1 MVRVVAAVSILILS
15 VLGASA
21 AQAPASPCDLHAKSA
36 GQAGRGCGRSWLDAN
51 LHLNEIQFIGTAESY
66 KQRPSGSMLGLI
78 RMGSAEDARELDF
91 GEPPLA
97 TQLNMGARALTFDIA
112 SDTKGGLYAHPSGAL
127 MAMELM
133 SDPYVQAMSRPG
145 FKVIHILDIDFE
157 SSCITLENCLQ
168 GVAGWSRAHPDHL
181 PIVIVLRTNDDK
193 TPMPGATHPEKFDAH
208 TFDALDAGIRAM
220 FKPGEIITPDMVQGS
235 YPTLRDAVQAKAWPL
250 LGASRGKLIF
260 LLDDSK
266 EKIALYRGNRHS
278 LEKRMMFVNTDVK
291 SPAAAFVTIEDATKS
306 PAAIRDAVKAGFI
319 VHTFADADTKEART
333 NNTVRRDK
341 AFETGAQII
350 STDFLAA
357 DPRVG
362 SYQVRLPKSH
372 VAQCDGLLAPGRC
385 ANLDVETGR
394 DSLFAR
400 H

>member
-1 MVRVVAAVSILILS
+1 LILS
-15 VLGASA
+15 ALGASA
-21 AQAPASPCDLHAKSA
+21 AQTPACDLHAKSA
-36 GQAGRGCGRSWLDAN
+36 GQAGQGCARAWLDAN
-51 LHLNEIQFIGTAESY
+51 LRLNEIQFVGTAESY
-66 KQRPSGSMLGLI
+66 KQRPSSSMLGLI

-91 GEPPLA
+91 GEPPIA
-97 TQLNMGARALTFDIA
+97 AQLNMGARALTFDIA
-112 SDTKGGLYAHPSGAL
+112 SDSKGGLYAHPSGAL

-145 FKVIHILDIDFE
+145 FKVLHLLDIDFE
-157 SSCITLENCLQ
+157 TSCMTLENCLH
-168 GVAGWSRAHPDHL
+168 GVAIWSRAHPDHL
-181 PIVIVLRTNDDK
+181 PIVIALRTNDDK

-208 TFDALDAGIRAM
+208 TFDGLDAGIRAM
-220 FKPGEIITPDMVQGS
+220 FRPGEIVTPDMVQAGF
-235 YPTLRDAVQAKAWPL
+235 PTLRDAVQAKAWPL
-250 LGASRGKLIF
+250 LGAVRGKLIF

-278 LEKRMMFVNTDVK
+278 LEKRMMFVNTDVN

-306 PAAIRDAVKAGFI
+306 PAAISGAVRAGFI

-357 DPRVG
+357 DPSVG
-362 SYQVRLPKSH
+362 SYQVRIPKGR
-372 VAQCDGLLAPGRC
+372 VAQCDGLLSPARC
-385 ANLDVETGR
+385 ANRDVETGR

>member
-78 RMGSAEDARELDF
+78 RMGSAEDARELDY
-91 GEPPLA
+91 GEPPIT

-145 FKVIHILDIDFE
+145 FKVIHVLDIDFE
-157 SSCITLENCLQ
+157 SSCMTLENCLQ

-181 PIVIVLRTNDDK
+181 PIVIALR
-193 TPMPGATHPEKFDAH
+193 
-208 TFDALDAGIRAM
+208 
-220 FKPGEIITPDMVQGS
+220 
-235 YPTLRDAVQAKAWPL
+235 
-250 LGASRGKLIF
+250 
-260 LLDDSK
+260 
-266 EKIALYRGNRHS
+266 
-278 LEKRMMFVNTDVK
+278 
-291 SPAAAFVTIEDATKS
+291 
-306 PAAIRDAVKAGFI
+306 
-319 VHTFADADTKEART
+319 
-333 NNTVRRDK
+333 
-341 AFETGAQII
+341 
-350 STDFLAA
+350 
-357 DPRVG
+357 
-362 SYQVRLPKSH
+362 
-372 VAQCDGLLAPGRC
+372 
-385 ANLDVETGR
+385 
-394 DSLFAR
+394 
-400 H
+400 